1 MSEQD
6 KLLAAE
12 MAAVSAVK
20 STEIVAAAS
29 SAGELNAYQNKLDDS
44 LDRVMDAQKTLQNL
58 EAYEVTPEVAY
69 EVDRSLTKAG
79 VEIPVAEG
87 HESVVGAE
95 SLGIS
100 LMPKDYLMTRL
111 MGCESF
117 LGDFYKNSREV
128 VQRIGA
134 SFKDSYVIFTESQE
148 SLSKSLDLLEN
159 LVDTHPDFASVESFI
174 LEHRLY
180 NLFKVNGKV
189 SQDWVG
195 NLTKL
200 SSTIGGLSTNYFL
213 NSKNVLQSTFSYFGG
228 FAGLDQV
235 SADDRITQL
244 PISIPSIPFKECTYP
259 NNRHGGPNLVA
270 KQSVELMGGAYFYD
284 VRQKERAKQA
294 TNVDEVKDFLIRY
307 QEFDGTGFENT
318 DEYTFKELGA
328 EIRSLSS
335 KEIKAVIKLLRGVL
349 KDWAKVFENAEKFK
363 LLDNDY
369 NDVIKGFLETDISEE
384 TKTLLA
390 KWFSSIV
397 RKNQMELLVIRASVS
412 NYLTLIINGLI
423 DVCNNSIKVNAP

>member
-20 STEIVAAAS
+20 STEIVEAAS

-44 LDRVMDAQKTLQNL
+44 LDRVLDAQRTLQSL
-58 EAYEVTPEVAY
+58 EAYQVTPELAASI
-69 EVDRSLTKAG
+69 DRDLAKADVVVPPTEGLG
-79 VEIPVAEG
+79 VVL
-87 HESVVGAE
+87 GAE

-100 LMPKDYLMTRL
+100 LMPKDYLFSRL

-117 LGDFYKNSREV
+117 LGDFFKNSREV

-134 SFKDSYVIFTESQE
+134 SFRDSYVIFTESQE

-159 LVDTHPDFASVESFI
+159 LIDTHPDFASSESFI

-189 SQDWVG
+189 NQDWAG

-200 SSTIGGLSTNYFL
+200 SSTIGALSTNYFL
-213 NSKNVLQSTFSYFGG
+213 NSKNVLQSTYSYFGG
-228 FAGLDQV
+228 FAGMDQV
-235 SADDRITQL
+235 QANDRIYQL

-284 VRQKERAKQA
+284 VRQKERATKAA
-294 TNVDEVKDFLIRY
+294 TVEDVKNFLVRY
-307 QEFDGTGFENT
+307 NEFDGTGFENT
-318 DEYTFKELGA
+318 DDYTFKELGS
-328 EIRSLSS
+328 EIRALSS
-335 KEIKAVIKLLRGVL
+335 KEIKAVIKLLRSVL
-349 KDWAKVFENAEKFK
+349 KDWAKIFENADKFK
-363 LLDNDY
+363 VLDNDY
-369 NDVIKGFLETDISEE
+369 NDVVKGFLETDIDEA

-423 DVCNNSIKVNAP
+423 DICNDSIKVNAP